1 MFPMASFRNSWNK
14 GIGIVTGLRYNTN
27 MSSSGKLGS
36 PTIDQLLNLSPG
48 PEMAALMATISKE
61 ELSAADRV
69 RLMQAHQKMVSY
81 YQAELYSDMV
91 SLWQRHQSDEDLG
104 EHFALVVSE
113 LRAAL
118 HLTRRA
124 AEAELETAST
134 WLNELLLSGIRCA
147 AGKSTFDGPR
157 SSATPPSI
165 CPMTYGASSSSTRS
179 VTPAI

>member
-1 MFPMASFRNSWNK
+1 
-14 GIGIVTGLRYNTN
+14 
-27 MSSSGKLGS
+27 
-36 PTIDQLLNLSPG
+36 
-48 PEMAALMATISKE
+48 
-61 ELSAADRV
+61 
-69 RLMQAHQKMVSY
+69 
-81 YQAELYSDMV
+81 MV
-91 SLWQRHQSDEDLG
+91 SLWQRDQSDEDLG

-179 VTPAI
+179 VTPAISPEVNSALCCENSASRSIPKMLSVATKSWFPIEG